1 MQPFT
6 GTHARAGAPL
16 ENKTMAGSLKSMS
29 DNKKIVD
36 VGEVIDSAKYFW
48 VPFGITIMMMI
59 IMATDGYDLF
69 LMGHV
74 GGHLVTDWNIS
85 RADLGPINTAGLLGM
100 AIGSVTLGWLGDR
113 IGRKRSYFTCLVF
126 LFIGSVLCWYAAKG
140 GTPENAVATI
150 REMTIWRFVT
160 GLGMGGVTPLATTL
174 ISEWTSSR
182 VRSVVVALVIS
193 SVPVGGSL
201 AGWANNHFEWET
213 LFLIGGLVP
222 LGLFLV
228 FGVLLPESPKYMAQ
242 RPHLHAKLARSLNR
256 LLGEQRFDGTEG
268 FVVHEAGK
276 RSSNWLAT
284 IWNSYYARATF
295 FIWVAFSFNS
305 FVLYVYTN
313 YLKVLLPPE
322 RVTVDTAGSALSL
335 FSIGAFFGSIG
346 GAFLI
351 RWFGSRYVGTT
362 LALLGV
368 VATALIGALLIG
380 AENPTASNVLVM
392 SFLAGV
398 SFNGMQAF
406 MYAVAAHSY
415 PTEIRG
421 SAVGLAQ
428 TVSRIGAVLSPIVA
442 SGYLAMQPL
451 PGVNLFFWFVA
462 GCAFITA
469 LSFFLIP
476 SHIPRQD
483 PGEPIRAPV
492 AQKT

>member
-1 MQPFT
+1 M
-6 GTHARAGAPL
+6 
-16 ENKTMAGSLKSMS
+16 

-48 VPFGITIMMMI
+48 VPFGITIMMII

-74 GGHLVTDWNIS
+74 GGHLVSDWGIS
-85 RADLGPINTAGLLGM
+85 RASLGPINTAGLLGM

-126 LFIGSVLCWYAAKG
+126 LFIGSVLCYYAAKH
-140 GTPENAVATI
+140 GTPETAAETI
-150 REMTIWRFVT
+150 NQMAIWRFVT

-174 ISEWTSSR
+174 ISEWTSKK
-182 VRSVVVALVIS
+182 VRSVIVALVIS

-201 AGWANNHFEWET
+201 AGLANQHIPWQEM
-213 LFLIGGLVP
+213 FLVGGLVP
-222 LGLFLV
+222 LGLFVL
-228 FGVLLPESPKYMAQ
+228 FGYFLPESPKYMAQ
-242 RPHLHAKLARSLNR
+242 HPELHPRLARSLNR
-256 LLGEQRFDGTEG
+256 LVGEQRFDGTED
-268 FVVHEAGK
+268 FRVQEEGK
-276 RSSNWLAT
+276 RSSHWLAT

-305 FVLYVYTN
+305 FVLYIYTN
-313 YLKVLLPPE
+313 YLKVLLPVD
-322 RVTVDTAGSALSL
+322 RVAEVTAGSALSL

-351 RWFGSRYVGTT
+351 RWAGSRYVGSG

-368 VATALIGALLIG
+368 LSTAVIGLLLVG
-380 AENPTASNVLVM
+380 TASPSASNVLVM

-428 TVSRIGAVLSPIVA
+428 TVSRIGAVLSPIIA
-442 SGYLAMQPL
+442 SGYLAMDPL

-462 GCAFITA
+462 ACAFITA
-469 LSFFLIP
+469 VSFFLIP
-476 SHIPRQD
+476 SHIPRH
-483 PGEPIRAPV
+483 G
-492 AQKT
+492 K

>member
-1 MQPFT
+1 V
-6 GTHARAGAPL
+6 
-16 ENKTMAGSLKSMS
+16 KV
-29 DNKKIVD
+29 VD

-48 VPFGITIMMMI
+48 MPFGITLMMML

-74 GGHLVTDWNIS
+74 GPHLISDWKVGG
-85 RADLGPINTAGLLGM
+85 ADLKSINTAGLLGM

-126 LFIGSVLCWYAAKG
+126 LSIGSVLCWNAAKG
-140 GTPENAVATI
+140 GTPANAAETLDQ
-150 REMTIWRFVT
+150 MTLWRFVT
-160 GLGMGGVTPLATTL
+160 GLGMGGITPLATTL
-174 ISEWTSSR
+174 ISEWTSQR
-182 VRSVVVALVIS
+182 VRSVIVALVIS

-201 AGWANNHFEWET
+201 AGLANNYFEWEQM
-213 LFLIGGLVP
+213 FLIGGLVP
-222 LGLFLV
+222 LALFVV
-228 FGVLLPESPKYMAQ
+228 FGMLLPESPKYMAQ
-242 RPHLHAKLARSLNR
+242 RPALHARLARSLNR
-256 LLGEQRFDGTEG
+256 LVGEQRFDGSES
-268 FVVHEAGK
+268 FVVREAGK

-284 IWNSYYARATF
+284 IWNSFYARATF

-313 YLKVLLPPE
+313 YLKVLMPTD
-322 RVTVDTAGSALSL
+322 RVAVATAGSALSL

-351 RWFGSRYVGTT
+351 RWFGSRYVGTA

-368 VATALIGALLIG
+368 AASFAIGLLLVG
-380 AENPTASNVLVM
+380 TGSPTASSVLVA

-428 TVSRIGAVLSPIVA
+428 TVSRVGAVLSPIVA
-442 SGYLAMQPL
+442 SAYLAMKPL

-462 GCAFITA
+462 GCAFITT

-476 SHIPRQD
+476 SHIPHQHAEPVRQ
-483 PGEPIRAPV
+483 AAV
-492 AQKT
+492 QKT

>member
-1 MQPFT
+1 
-6 GTHARAGAPL
+6 
-16 ENKTMAGSLKSMS
+16 MS
-29 DNKKIVD
+29 DNKKTVD
-36 VGEVIDSAKYFW
+36 VGAVIDSAKYFW
-48 VPFGITIMMMI
+48 MPFGITLMMVV

-74 GGHLVTDWNIS
+74 GPHLIADWKIGG
-85 RADLGPINTAGLLGM
+85 ADLKSINTAGLLGM

-126 LFIGSVLCWYAAKG
+126 LFIGSVLCYFTAKG
-140 GTPENAVATI
+140 GTSANAT
-150 REMTIWRFVT
+150 ETLYWMTIWRFVT
-160 GLGMGGVTPLATTL
+160 GLGMGGITPLATTL
-174 ISEWTSSR
+174 ISEWTSAR

-201 AGWANNHFEWET
+201 AGFANNHLEWQQM
-213 LFLIGGLVP
+213 FLVGGLVP
-222 LGLFLV
+222 LALFIV
-228 FGVLLPESPKYMAQ
+228 FGALLPESPKYMAQ
-242 RPHLHAKLARSLNR
+242 RPALHPKLAQSLNR
-256 LLGEQRFDGTEG
+256 LVGEQRFDGTED
-268 FVVHEAGK
+268 FAVREAGK

-284 IWNSYYARATF
+284 IWNSFYARATL
-295 FIWVAFSFNS
+295 FIWIAFSFNS

-313 YLKVLLPPE
+313 YLKVLLPTD
-322 RVTVDTAGSALSL
+322 RVAADVGGNALSL

-351 RWFGSRYVGTT
+351 RWFGSRYVGTI

-368 VATALIGALLIG
+368 AATALIGFLLVG
-380 AENPTASNVLVM
+380 TESPAASNVLVM

-428 TVSRIGAVLSPIVA
+428 TISRTGAVLSPLVA
-442 SGYLAMQPL
+442 SGYLAMTPL

-483 PGEPIRAPV
+483 PPEPVRAPV
-492 AQKT
+492 AQNS